1 MSAWWVKCDTVA
13 LQSDYHAGDMLADPG
28 SEHSCR
34 ENVSECW
41 IGCTASVLL
50 FAWRLRRFLSERNV
64 SFQCTPVIRY
74 SAGDSTEAAAGTV
87 CLCVI
92 TCASQCCSRF
102 HLWFAPTPALSLS
115 LSLSL
120 SLNVSLSPLCL
131 FCLSRSK
138 MVCQVKGH
146 LFVVLIMN
154 EQFPLR
160 GRMVCTL
167 RLQQVCGCI
176 FVYVCVCVCVWE
188 RERVCVV
195 CKVTNATSQ
204 E

>member
-1 MSAWWVKCDTVA
+1 MSEVWHSGSSVWLSCWWHIGRTRIRTQ
-13 LQSDYHAGDMLADPG
+13 LQRIWVNVELAAQPQF
-28 SEHSCR
+28 SCSLGVC
-34 ENVSECW
+34 VS
-41 IGCTASVLL
+41 
-50 FAWRLRRFLSERNV
+50 FFERNV
-64 SFQCTPVIRY
+64 SFQRAPVIRY

-115 LSLSL
+115 L
-120 SLNVSLSPLCL
+120 NVALSPLCL

-160 GRMVCTL
+160 GRMVRTL
-167 RLQQVCGCI
+167 RLQQVC
-176 FVYVCVCVCVWE
+176 VDAYLCVCVW
-188 RERVCVV
+188 
-195 CKVTNATSQ
+195 ASQ
-204 E
+204 K